1 MCQQYDRL
9 PCSIE
14 INKGHRNELI
24 LPKKHIN
31 ISIVDEDGCDI
42 LEFMI
47 EYCVVTA
54 QRKNRYSIGKKF
66 IILNT
71 NWLI

>member
-42 LEFMI
+42 FEFVI

-54 QRKNRYSIGKKF
+54 QRKKSILDRKKF